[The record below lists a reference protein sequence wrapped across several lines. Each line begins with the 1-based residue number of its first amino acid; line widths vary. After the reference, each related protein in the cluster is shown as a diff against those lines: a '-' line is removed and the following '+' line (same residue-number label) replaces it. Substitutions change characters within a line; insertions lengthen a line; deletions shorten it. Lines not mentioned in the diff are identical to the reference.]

1 MKIGVLGSG
10 LMGKEAAR
18 DLVTSSDVVAV
29 GIADIQM
36 DLANKACDI
45 LPSSKVKAYQ
55 VDACDPL
62 QLANYMMIFDVF
74 FYAFFYSFT
83 EHIAYTSTK
92 YILTSHHL

>member
-36 DLANKACDI
+36 DLAKRLSTFCPPFKLKPIKLMAGTPKH
-45 LPSSKVKAYQ
+45 LPIYIRNSKVIIISYFILFMK
-55 VDACDPL
+55 
-62 QLANYMMIFDVF
+62 QLRVPQQR
-74 FYAFFYSFT
+74 SV
-83 EHIAYTSTK
+83 STRS
-92 YILTSHHL
+92 I